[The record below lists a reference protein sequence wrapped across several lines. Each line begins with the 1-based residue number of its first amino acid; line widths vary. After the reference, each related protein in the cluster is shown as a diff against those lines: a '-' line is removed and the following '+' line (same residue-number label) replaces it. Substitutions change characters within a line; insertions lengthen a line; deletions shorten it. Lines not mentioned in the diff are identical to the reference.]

1 MTKIK
6 ESAEAKLP
14 SEEIE
19 RIEERWIIRKNKRKR
34 RSLEKF
40 MGVNIPKL
48 YNTVAGVNNENLR
61 ITQNRLNELL
71 TIEEDEEEAIVKPSE
86 YAFNTACKIISDVY
100 RALRDK
106 FPKASVSVDSVGE
119 ITLGWYRREID
130 SKVGFVCSPTQ
141 EEKNYIYYAKG
152 EEFNIVENVT
162 SQTLVKWL
170 EWLNNA

>member
-100 RALRDK
+100 RVLQDK
-106 FPKASVSVDSVGE
+106 FPKASVSVDSVGK
-119 ITLGWYRREID
+119 ITLRWNRPEKKF
-130 SKVGFVCSPTQ
+130 KVGFVCSDNQ
-141 EEKNYIYYAKG
+141 EEDNYIYYKKG
-152 EEFNIVENVT
+152 EEFELIENAT
-162 SQTLVKWL
+162 SQTLIQWL
-170 EWLNNA
+170 ELLNNA